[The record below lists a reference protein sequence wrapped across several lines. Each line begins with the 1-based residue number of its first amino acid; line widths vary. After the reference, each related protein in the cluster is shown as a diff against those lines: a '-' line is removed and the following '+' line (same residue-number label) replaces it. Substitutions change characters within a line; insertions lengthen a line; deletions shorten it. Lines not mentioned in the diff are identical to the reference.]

1 MASPAFFVRF
11 LSVDERVI
19 DVNASRT
26 ELQREFEE
34 RLSRLGYDLVQ
45 VEWAGRAHR
54 PVIRLRVERAAL
66 DRPVSLGDCT
76 AVSRG
81 MEAWLDSDAR
91 IPDRYVLEVS
101 SPGLERPLIRARD
114 FRRFRGRKIAVQ
126 GTAPLSGDA
135 SRIEG
140 TLLGFAGGD
149 EGTGSILL
157 RLSGGHEIEV
167 PRSRVARARLVHE
180 WSA

>member
-1 MASPAFFVRF
+1 M
-11 LSVDERVI
+11 
-19 DVNASRT
+19 NASRT

-45 VEWAGRAHR
+45 VEWAGRAHH
-54 PVIRLRVERAAL
+54 PIIRLRVERTAL

-81 MEAWLDSDAR
+81 MEAWLDSDVR
-91 IPDRYVLEVS
+91 MPDRYVLEVS
-101 SPGLERPLIRARD
+101 SPGLDRPLTRARD

-126 GTAPLSGDA
+126 GTGPLSGDA

-140 TLLGFAGGD
+140 TLLGFAGDG
-149 EGTGSILL
+149 EETGSILL

-167 PRSRVARARLVHE
+167 PRSRVAKARLIHE

>member
-1 MASPAFFVRF
+1 
-11 LSVDERVI
+11 LSIDERVT
-19 DVNASRT
+19 DVNASRA

-54 PVIRLRVERAAL
+54 PVIRLRVERTAL

-81 MEAWLDSDAR
+81 METWLDSDVR
-91 IPDRYVLEVS
+91 IPERYVLEVS
-101 SPGLERPLIRARD
+101 SPGLERPLTRARD
-114 FRRFRGRKIAVQ
+114 FRRFRGRRIAVQ
-126 GTAPLSGDA
+126 GTEPLAGGA

-140 TLLGFAGGD
+140 TLLGLAGG
-149 EGTGSILL
+149 EERAGSILM
-157 RLSGGHEIEV
+157 RLSGGHEVEV
-167 PRSRVARARLVHE
+167 PRSRVAKARLVHE